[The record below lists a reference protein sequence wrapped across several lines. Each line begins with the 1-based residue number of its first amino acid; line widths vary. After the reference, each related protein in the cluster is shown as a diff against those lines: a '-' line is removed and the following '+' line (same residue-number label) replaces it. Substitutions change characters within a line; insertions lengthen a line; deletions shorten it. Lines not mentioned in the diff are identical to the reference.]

1 MNRFGIEQ
9 IHHLAIAVANIEK
22 SLELWKDKLGF
33 VPDVRDFPELKM
45 REAAFY
51 VGEVQIQIYQSTEPG
66 LRFSKWV
73 EENGEGLHHVCFQV
87 TDLAKTVEACQAAG
101 LAIVEPAPV
110 SGSQGIHQR
119 LTDEAGQG
127 LELEFLQVHPHLL
140 KAASPKRASVART
153 GRGTPVRKKA
163 VSRASK
169 AGARKAGRTGKAKP
183 AKKTRPAARPRKAK
197 KAARRAK
204 GARRR

>member
-9 IHHLAIAVANIEK
+9 IHHLAIAVASIEK
-22 SLELWKDKLGF
+22 SLELWKDQLGF
-33 VPDVRDFPELKM
+33 VPDVREFPDLKM

-73 EENGEGLHHVCFQV
+73 AERGEGLHHICFQV
-87 TDLAKTVEACQAAG
+87 TDLAKTVEACKAAG
-101 LAIVEPAPV
+101 LQVLEPAPV

-140 KAASPKRASVART
+140 KSQAARRKPAARAAAARKRPRRT
-153 GRGTPVRKKA
+153 GGPAKTSVR
-163 VSRASK
+163 
-169 AGARKAGRTGKAKP
+169 KAKP
-183 AKKTRPAARPRKAK
+183 KTRRAAKPRPRASS
-197 KAARRAK
+197 
-204 GARRR
+204 RRRR